1 MKRVAAISMAAL
13 LSLGGATAIA
23 STAGAQSTSSTT
35 TSDPSV
41 TVTDFSVTLA
51 GLGDLTLTIDPV
63 THEISNIVV
72 VPLDGI
78 TASDPVAVHHGVQI
92 DFILA
97 DGTVRSIVVEVE
109 DHHGQVRI
117 EIEDDTDELSDD
129 DHSGDG
135 PPAIADRGRSAEH
148 RNDDKGHQG
157 PGASGTSVPGDATT
171 SAPTPQ
177 SDRGATIRSQDA
189 DDERPAAAP
198 SAGRSSRN
206 GSRD

>member
-117 EIEDDTDELSDD
+117 EIEDDTGELSDD